1 MTDSHEPPEDRF
13 CDLVMKGGIT
23 SGVVYPK
30 AIELLS
36 HQYRFKSIGGTSA
49 GAIAAVV
56 TAAAEYQRR
65 MTGSRAGFDLLAGLP
80 AELQREVAPGT
91 RKLLSLFQP
100 QPAMRRLFSVLIG
113 ALNKDKTSSR
123 IAQVITG
130 FLWAYWPATL
140 AAVVIALAAGV
151 GGLGWFAAV
160 LTLVLALP
168 LLVGLWVY
176 GDVTRRLVVHDLG
189 LCTGLTED
197 REHEALIPWLHEL
210 IQRAAGKRLSDPP
223 LTFGDLWDAPG
234 FPPRW
239 LTVPTTPTPRSID
252 LQMFSTNLSHGRPYV
267 FPLPE
272 RNSLS
277 TRFRDRERL
286 YFTEREMKRCL
297 PSDVVAW
304 MMTKSQPYSV
314 EPGREGKDPSTEA
327 ADGRRELPEPRD
339 VPVLLAARMS
349 LSFPFL
355 FTAVPLHAIDHDL
368 PKERKFRRC
377 WFSDGGI
384 SSNFPM
390 HLFDGL
396 VPMWP
401 TFGLNLEPEVE
412 GRDMV
417 FLPEKYDQGY
427 GERWNH
433 FAEKQGASMLGGFIG
448 AIVGTMQNWNDNSL
462 ARMPGVRDRVA
473 RVRLR
478 KDEGGMNLDMEAGLI
493 RNIAERG
500 VDATRDLLERF
511 SLPSRNGGQAD
522 GWDEHRFVRL
532 HVLLKMLAARSSGVV
547 GALSPTCGHATG
559 FSALLDKMMH
569 ATDQDG
575 RPKPPPGYEQPMTKE
590 QRQEL
595 EAFVQALQGLAA
607 YLANPEQLIP
617 FKPIPNPELRVR
629 PPL

>member
-1 MTDSHEPPEDRF
+1 MNDSHGPPVDRY

-30 AIELLS
+30 AIEILS

-65 MTGSRAGFDLLAGLP
+65 HKGARAGFDLLANLP

-91 RKLLSLFQP
+91 SKLLSLFQP
-100 QPAMRRLFSVLIG
+100 QPTLRRLFSVLIG
-113 ALNKDKTSSR
+113 ALNSDRTSAR
-123 IAQVITG
+123 IAQIATG
-130 FLWAYWPATL
+130 FLRAYWPAAL
-140 AAVVIALAAGV
+140 GAVAIAGMV
-151 GGLGWFAAV
+151 GTIGLGWFGAL
-160 LTLVLALP
+160 LTLVIALP

-176 GDVTRRLVVHDLG
+176 DDITRQLVSNDLG

-197 REHEALIPWLHEL
+197 REHEALTPWLHEL
-210 IQRAAGKRLSDPP
+210 IQRAAGKSLSDPP

-239 LTVPTTPTPRSID
+239 LKLPEGSKPRSID
-252 LQMFSTNLSHGRPYV
+252 LQMFSTNLSHGRPYI

-272 RNSLS
+272 RNSS
-277 TRFRDRERL
+277 SARFRDRERL
-286 YFTEREMKRCL
+286 YFTEREMKRYL
-297 PSDVVAW
+297 PADVVAW
-304 MMTKSQPYSV
+304 MVEKSQPYRV

-327 ADGRRELPEPRD
+327 AEGRRELPEPRD
-339 VPVLLAARMS
+339 FPVLLAARMS

-355 FTAVPLHAIDHDL
+355 FTAVPLHAIDHDP

-401 TFGLNLEPEVE
+401 TFGLSLEPEVE

-417 FLPEKYDQGY
+417 FLPEQYDQGY

-433 FAEKQGASMLGGFIG
+433 FAEETSGVGRLGGFIS

-473 RVRLR
+473 RVRLNE
-478 KDEGGMNLDMEAGLI
+478 KEGGMNLNMEARLI
-493 RNIAERG
+493 KNIADRG
-500 VDATRDLLERF
+500 VDATRELLERF
-511 SLPSRNGGQAD
+511 AMPSHGGQAD

-532 HVLLKMLAARSSGVV
+532 HVLLKMLAARSPGVV
-547 GALSPTCGHATG
+547 GALSPACGHATD

-569 ATDQDG
+569 ATYKDG
-575 RPKPPPGYEQPMTKE
+575 RPKPPPGYEEPMTKE

-595 EAFVQALQGLAA
+595 EAFVKALQGLAA
-607 YLANPEQLIP
+607 YLVSPDQQIP